1 MSLRSSA
8 RAAGFIAKQDL
19 RQLLRERET
28 LIWVFVMPIVFFYF
42 IGTITGGMAGPSQ
55 RTEYLALDAPGEAG
69 VLADQL
75 AQRLT
80 EQEFQVDRPDEAGL
94 FRGNRRADEYHRRL
108 ILPKDFSLR
117 VEELEPSTL
126 RFEREDGGIA
136 NDLDSFRV
144 TRAVYGLLADLVAL
158 GTNGYDAAHPEFS
171 AKLAELNELP
181 RSITLDVKPAGKR
194 QVIPSGFDQAIP
206 GILVMFVLMQGLTG
220 TAVLLVVERRQGLLR
235 RLAATP
241 ITRAQIITGKW
252 IARMAM
258 GLVQVAVGLVY
269 GTFFFSMDWGPDF
282 GMLLLVL
289 TAWAGLCASAGLL
302 VGSVGRTEGQVI
314 GLGVLSTMALAALGG
329 CWWPIE
335 VTPAWMQSIAK
346 FLPSGWAM
354 DALHQL
360 VNFQNGAAAA
370 LEPLL
375 WMSLAAAVL
384 AGLGVKHFRY
394 S

>member
-1 MSLRSSA
+1 MSNTMRSI
-8 RAAGFIAKQDL
+8 GFIARQDL

-28 LIWVFVMPIVFFYF
+28 LVWVFLMPVVFFYF
-42 IGTITGGMAGPSQ
+42 IGTITGGMADTGS

-69 VLADQL
+69 LLADQL
-75 AQRLT
+75 AARLT
-80 EQEFQVDRPDEAGL
+80 EQEFTVDRPNENGL
-94 FRGNRRADEYHRRL
+94 FRGDRRASEYRRRL
-108 ILPKDFSLR
+108 ILPADFSLR
-117 VEELEPSTL
+117 VAELEPTEIL
-126 RFEREDGGIA
+126 FEREDGGIS
-136 NDLDSFRV
+136 NDLDTFRV

-158 GTNGYDAAHPEFS
+158 GANGFDPQHPRFGEE
-171 AKLAELNELP
+171 LARLNALP
-181 RSITLDVKPAGKR
+181 RSIQLDIKPAGKR

-241 ITRAQIITGKW
+241 ITRGQIIAGKW
-252 IARMAM
+252 VARMAM
-258 GLVQVAVGLVY
+258 GIVQVAVGIVY
-269 GTFFFSMDWGPDF
+269 GTLFFSMDWGPDF
-282 GMLLLVL
+282 AMLLAVL
-289 TAWAGLCASAGLL
+289 LAWAGLCASAGLL

-314 GLGVLSTMALAALGG
+314 GLGVLSTMLLAALGG

-335 VTPAWMQSIAK
+335 VTPAWMQSLAH

-354 DALHQL
+354 DAMHQL

-375 WMSLAAAVL
+375 WITATAFVLAA
-384 AGLGVKHFRY
+384 LGARHFRY
-394 S
+394 T